1 MIAIFNK
8 KLLIPAGLF
17 VAGFLVINV
26 GMFFFLKTTQP
37 KVGSRV
43 ESQVAHAPVDSLTA
57 RAGADSAMANSTA
70 PATPELA
77 SADTAAHAD
86 SVATAPVETTA
97 VIPVAAENVATAVD
111 TPAAEPNAEASE
123 APPEVST
130 NEVVEALQS
139 GDSHGMA
146 KLAKLLESMKPAEA
160 ADIASHLT
168 TDQIVALVMK
178 MKDRTAGRML
188 AALPIEQ
195 AAQVAERM
203 SQTASR
209 QPGG

>member
-8 KLLIPAGLF
+8 KLLIPAALF

-26 GMFFFLKTTQP
+26 GMFFFLKATQP
-37 KVGSRV
+37 KVGGRV
-43 ESQVAHAPVDSLTA
+43 VTQAAHAPVDSLALTA
-57 RAGADSAMANSTA
+57 AAKTDSSAMVA
-70 PATPELA
+70 PQLP
-77 SADTAAHAD
+77 SADTVTQAV
-86 SVATAPVETTA
+86 SVMPVPVETTA
-97 VIPVAAENVATAVD
+97 VIPVADEITASAVD
-111 TPAAEPNAEASE
+111 TPATEPEAEVSE
-123 APPEVST
+123 APPETST
-130 NEVVEALQS
+130 DEVIEALQS
-139 GDSHGMA
+139 GDSRQTA
-146 KLAKLLESMKPAEA
+146 KLAKLLESMKPVEA

-209 QPGG
+209 SRGG

>member
-26 GMFFFLKTTQP
+26 GMFFFLKATQP
-37 KVGSRV
+37 KVGGRV
-43 ESQVAHAPVDSLTA
+43 ETQAAHVPADSL
-57 RAGADSAMANSTA
+57 A
-70 PATPELA
+70 PASAAVAKTDSSASAAPQLA

-86 SVATAPVETTA
+86 SIMPAPVETT
-97 VIPVAAENVATAVD
+97 VVSRVADEMAASAAD
-111 TPAAEPNAEASE
+111 TPVVEPEANVSE
-123 APPEVST
+123 APAEPSAD
-130 NEVVEALQS
+130 EVVEALQS
-139 GDSHGMA
+139 GDSQQTA
-146 KLAKLLESMKPAEA
+146 KLAKLLESMKPVEA
-160 ADIASHLT
+160 ADIASHLS
-168 TDQIVALVMK
+168 TDQIVAVVMK

-209 QPGG
+209 SRGG

>member
-1 MIAIFNK
+1 MIALFNK

-17 VAGFLVINV
+17 VASFVVINV

-37 KVGSRV
+37 KVGTRV
-43 ESQVAHAPVDSLTA
+43 ESQVAHAPVDSLAA
-57 RAGADSAMANSTA
+57 RPGADSAVSV
-70 PATPELA
+70 TPELA
-77 SADTAAHAD
+77 SADSVAHAD
-86 SVATAPVETTA
+86 SVVSAPVETTA
-97 VIPVAAENVATAVD
+97 VIPVAEENVAAAVD
-111 TPAAEPNAEASE
+111 TPAAEPNVEATETS
-123 APPEVST
+123 PEVTSS
-130 NEVVEALQS
+130 EVVEALQS

-203 SQTASR
+203 SQSASR